1 MRFTRALIGV
11 VALVCAAC
19 ATPSPSPSPSSM
31 DGSAGIG
38 FGARYT
44 CGGPFTFGPELLDRP
59 GGDED
64 AATPLAA
71 ALRDSVGP
79 RNPDEDGAL
88 PRDGWILVGQRG
100 AQAQFVAPGDDGV
113 HVVSLE
119 APNGVWR
126 VMDRGFCSPSLVV
139 PPGIGLAEWDIEPG
153 QQIGPETK
161 SFMALVTEVACAS
174 GKSADGRIVG
184 PEVVLADE
192 RVLVTFAV
200 RAIPGFQECP
210 GNPATRVRVEL
221 PEPLGDRVLRDGS
234 RLPARDPVPVEC
246 CGLQSSG
253 ARG

>member
-1 MRFTRALIGV
+1 MTWVPWLATLRRDAIYKGADRRGGAGLRRLRNPVAVAFAV
-11 VALVCAAC
+11 V
-19 ATPSPSPSPSSM
+19 
-31 DGSAGIG
+31 DGRVGGDG

-71 ALRDSVGP
+71 ALRDTVGP

-139 PPGIGLAEWDIEPG
+139 PPRIGLAEWDIEPG

-174 GKSADGRIVG
+174 GSPRM
-184 PEVVLADE
+184 
-192 RVLVTFAV
+192 AV
-200 RAIPGFQECP
+200 
-210 GNPATRVRVEL
+210 
-221 PEPLGDRVLRDGS
+221 
-234 RLPARDPVPVEC
+234 
-246 CGLQSSG
+246 SSG
-253 ARG
+253 RRLCWPTRGCS